1 MEMRTSKPSAG
12 NKFYITTA
20 KGGYSLCIQ
29 GSPTDSEC
37 NVLSNCVGY
46 ACGRFNELIG
56 SMKYPALNCNAENF
70 IERAKT
76 LGLEISQK
84 PSLGAIMVWQKGTL
98 ASSDGAGHVEVVERI
113 DSDTQVLTSASNYA
127 GTAFYNATRN
137 NSDGKWGIWSGYTFR
152 GFIVNPSIQQEDPVP
167 SGHVGTPVGRDVEK
181 DQVQVKPS
189 DLYARTRPELSNATV
204 QGYLKPG
211 FYNFLEEKSIDVG
224 VPNTSNGYVWYRV
237 SDADNKEYWIAR
249 GPKGGTEQTTTWT
262 VMLPKNSDEYV
273 APFNITVEIPNLNIR
288 KGPGTNYSAT
298 GFTGRGLFTIV
309 ETATGQG
316 STKGWGKLMSG
327 AGWVSL
333 DYIKLRA

>member
-1 MEMRTSKPSAG
+1 MG
-12 NKFYITTA
+12 H
-20 KGGYSLCIQ
+20 L
-29 GSPTDSEC
+29 
-37 NVLSNCVGY
+37 
-46 ACGRFNELIG
+46 
-56 SMKYPALNCNAENF
+56 
-70 IERAKT
+70 
-76 LGLEISQK
+76 
-84 PSLGAIMVWQKGTL
+84 VWL
-98 ASSDGAGHVEVVERI
+98 HI
-113 DSDTQVLTSASNYA
+113 
-127 GTAFYNATRN
+127 
-137 NSDGKWGIWSGYTFR
+137 R
-152 GFIVNPSIQQEDPVP
+152 GFIVNPAVQQEDPVP
-167 SGHVGTPVGRDVEK
+167 SGHVGTPVSRDVEK

-211 FYNFLEEKSIDVG
+211 FYNFLEEKSVDVG

-237 SDADNKEYWIAR
+237 SDADNKEFWIAR
-249 GPKGGTEQTTTWT
+249 GPKGSTEQTTTWT
-262 VMLPKNSDEYV
+262 KMLPKNSDEYV